1 MGPQQDRC
9 DKCHNA
15 IMTDPSPDDPDR
27 MPSQAELD
35 AEDLAELQ
43 RTSADRDRANLYPA
57 RPKDPGPPPA
67 ALVLYARVAWW
78 GAAVAGLVCIVYGMI
93 NLGAIQSLLLNR
105 LLVDSVTTPKGQ
117 PTTAQMDTFASVLP
131 VVGLV
136 ITALFLIGEYVFL
149 VAAASRHS
157 RNCRNFFL
165 TLVVL
170 NLLCIP
176 VGLDLF
182 FGYPTL
188 WTGAVVLGWVQFAL
202 LVVAVVMTL
211 RRGVD
216 RWLPASTRMRPTK
229 MLRVR

>member
-57 RPKDPGPPPA
+57 RPEDPGPPPA

-136 ITALFLIGEYVFL
+136 ITALF
-149 VAAASRHS
+149 
-157 RNCRNFFL
+157 
-165 TLVVL
+165 VL